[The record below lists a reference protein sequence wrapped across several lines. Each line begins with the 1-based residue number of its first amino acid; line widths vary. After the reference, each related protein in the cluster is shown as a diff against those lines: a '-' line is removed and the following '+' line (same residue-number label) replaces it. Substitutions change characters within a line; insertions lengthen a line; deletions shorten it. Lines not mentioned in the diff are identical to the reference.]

1 MFNIIRNYMN
11 LKLSKRIEKIPESV
25 FTTMSRLAIENHAVN
40 LGQGFPDFNGPEWL
54 IEEVY
59 QAMKQGK
66 NQYAPS
72 IGILTLRKN
81 ITELYKSIYD
91 INWSYDNE
99 VIVTMGATEALFSA
113 IHSIINDGDEVI
125 IFEPYYDSYIYDVLL
140 ANGIPKFVTLHKP
153 DFSFNFDEFEK
164 AITNKTK
171 LIIINNP
178 HNPTG
183 KVYSFE
189 ELKFIADLAIKNN
202 LVVISDEVYEF
213 LTYDNVSHIPI
224 STLPGMKERTIT
236 ISSAGK
242 TFGFTGW
249 KIGWA
254 CAVKDLI
261 KGIHSIRQW
270 TTFAVNTPCQHAIA
284 YGLTKINE
292 YLPEFRKLYQA
303 KRDLIINELKD
314 SLFYPTIP
322 YGSYFIMVDI
332 PSQKND
338 MDLAIELVRDYKVA
352 TIPPS
357 VFYSKS
363 EEGKTM
369 LRLCFAKQDET
380 LKSGIKRLKEYKI

>member
-1 MFNIIRNYMN
+1 MT

-25 FTTMSRLAIENHAVN
+25 FTTMSRLAIENNAVN

-59 QAMKQGK
+59 KAMKQGK

-72 IGILTLRKN
+72 SGILTLRKN
-81 ITELYKSIYD
+81 ISELYKSIYD
-91 INWSYDNE
+91 INWLFDSE

-113 IHSIINDGDEVI
+113 IHSIIDDGDEII
-125 IFEPYYDSYIYDVLL
+125 IFEPFYDSYLYDVLL

-153 DFSFNFDEFEK
+153 DFSFEFDDLEK
-164 AITNKTK
+164 LITNKTK
-171 LIIINNP
+171 LIILNNP

-183 KVYSFE
+183 KVYSYE
-189 ELKFIADLAIKNN
+189 ELQFIADMAIKYN
-202 LVVISDEVYEF
+202 LIVMSDEVYEF
-213 LTYDNVSHIPI
+213 LTYDNASHIPI

-254 CAVKDLI
+254 CANSNFI

-292 YLPEFRKLYQA
+292 YLPDFRRLYQA
-303 KRDLIINELKD
+303 KRDFIINELKD
-314 SLFYPTIP
+314 SQFHPTIP
-322 YGSYFIMVDI
+322 YGSYFIMVNI
-332 PSQKND
+332 PTTKND
-338 MDLAIELVRDYKVA
+338 MDLAIELVKNYKVA

-363 EEGKTM
+363 DEGKSM

-380 LKSGIKRLKEYKI
+380 LKNGIKRLKEYKI

>member
-1 MFNIIRNYMN
+1 MT

-25 FTTMSRLAIENHAVN
+25 FTTMSRLAIENNAVN

-59 QAMKQGK
+59 KAMKQGK

-72 IGILTLRKN
+72 SGILTLRKN
-81 ITELYKSIYD
+81 ISELYKSIYD
-91 INWSYDNE
+91 INWLFDSE

-113 IHSIINDGDEVI
+113 IHSIIDDGDEII
-125 IFEPYYDSYIYDVLL
+125 IFEPFYDSYLYDVLL

-153 DFSFNFDEFEK
+153 DFSFEFDDLEK
-164 AITNKTK
+164 LITNKTK
-171 LIIINNP
+171 LIILNNP

-183 KVYSFE
+183 KVYSYE
-189 ELKFIADLAIKNN
+189 ELQFIADMAIKYN
-202 LVVISDEVYEF
+202 LIVMSDEVYEF
-213 LTYDNVSHIPI
+213 LTYDNASHIPI

-254 CAVKDLI
+254 CANSNFI
-261 KGIHSIRQW
+261 KCIHSIRQW

-292 YLPEFRKLYQA
+292 YLPDFRRLYQA
-303 KRDLIINELKD
+303 KRDFIINNLKD
-314 SLFYPTIP
+314 SQFHPTIP
-322 YGSYFIMVDI
+322 YGSYFIMVNI
-332 PSQKND
+332 PTTKND
-338 MDLAIELVRDYKVA
+338 MDLAIELVKNYKVA

-363 EEGKTM
+363 DEGKSM

-380 LKSGIKRLKEYKI
+380 LKNGIKRLKEYKI

>member
-1 MFNIIRNYMN
+1 MTFN
-11 LKLSKRIEKIPESV
+11 LSKRIEQIPESV
-25 FTTMSRLAIENHAVN
+25 FTTMSRLAVENNAVN
-40 LGQGFPDFNGPEWL
+40 LGQGFPDFNGPDWL
-54 IEEVY
+54 IEEVFN
-59 QAMKQGK
+59 AMKQGK

-81 ITELYKSIYD
+81 ISQLYRSIYD
-91 INWSYDNE
+91 INWSFENE
-99 VIVTMGATEALFSA
+99 IIVTTGATEALFSA
-113 IHSIINDGDEVI
+113 IHSIINEGDEVI
-125 IFEPYYDSYIYDVLL
+125 IFEPFYDSYIYDVLL
-140 ANGIPKFVTLHKP
+140 ANGVPKFVTLHKP
-153 DFSFNFDEFEK
+153 DFSFRVDRFEK
-164 AITNKTK
+164 AITDKTK
-171 LIIINNP
+171 LIILNNP

-189 ELKFIADLAIKNN
+189 ELKIISDLAIKHN
-202 LVVISDEVYEF
+202 LIVISDEVYEF
-213 LTYDNVSHIPI
+213 LTYDNVNHIPI
-224 STLPGMKERTIT
+224 STLPGMKNRTIT

-254 CAVKDLI
+254 CANKEFI

-292 YLPEFRKLYQA
+292 YLPDFRKLYQA
-303 KRDLIINELKD
+303 KRDFIIKELKD
-314 SLFYPTIP
+314 SLFAPTIP

-332 PSQKND
+332 PQSKND
-338 MDLAIELVRDYKVA
+338 MELAIELVKDYKVA

-357 VFYSKS
+357 VFYSIS
-363 EEGKTM
+363 DEGKSM
-369 LRLCFAKQDET
+369 LRLCFAKQDHT